1 MPRNLG
7 NVELF
12 EVKIDVIKNSIFDSA
27 TYLLTYASLEDMYVI
42 DCGDIEPIIN
52 YIEQNQ
58 LKLKGL
64 FLTHS
69 HFDHIYGMNDL
80 VQKYSDCKIYTS
92 QHGAEGLKNPK
103 LNMSRYHDD
112 VEDFIY
118 QFNNIEILTDGQELQ
133 IGDGTMKVLETP
145 GHDWSC
151 LSFHLDKY
159 LFTGDSYI
167 PDTKPQYMFPKGNKK
182 QYYDSEL
189 RILEYVK
196 KNHLIIKPGH
206 IV

>member
-1 MPRNLG
+1 M
-7 NVELF
+7 
-12 EVKIDVIKNSIFDSA
+12 
-27 TYLLTYASLEDMYVI
+27 YLI
-42 DCGDIEPIIN
+42 DCGDVQPVINNIETN
-52 YIEQNQ
+52 HLS
-58 LKLKGL
+58 LKVV

-69 HFDHIYGMNDL
+69 HFDHIYGLNEL
-80 VQKYSDCKIYTS
+80 VQHYPNCKVYTS

-133 IGDGTMKVLETP
+133 IGDGTLKVLETP

-182 QYYDSEL
+182 QYYDSES
-189 RILEYVK
+189 RILKYVK
-196 KNHLIIKPGH
+196 MNHLIIKPGH

>member
-1 MPRNLG
+1 MIYSILN
-7 NVELF
+7 
-12 EVKIDVIKNSIFDSA
+12 NSIFNSA
-27 TYLLTYASLEDMYVI
+27 TYLLSLERNYLYVI
-42 DCGDIEPIIN
+42 DCGDVKPIIN
-52 YIEQNQ
+52 CIEQKQ
-58 LKLKGL
+58 LNLKGV

-69 HFDHIYGMNDL
+69 HFDHIYGLNEL
-80 VQKYSDCKIYTS
+80 IQHYPNCKIYTS

-133 IGDGTMKVLETP
+133 IGDGTLKVLETP

-167 PDTKPQYMFPKGNKK
+167 PNTKPQYMFPKGNKK
-182 QYYDSEL
+182 QYFDSES

>member
-1 MPRNLG
+1 M
-7 NVELF
+7 
-12 EVKIDVIKNSIFDSA
+12 IDSIVSIKNSVFSST
-27 TYLLTYASLEDMYVI
+27 TYLLKFDSSEDIYMI
-42 DCGDIEPIIN
+42 DCGDVQPVIS
-52 YIEQNQ
+52 YIETNH
-58 LKLKGL
+58 LSLKGV

-69 HFDHIYGMNDL
+69 HFDHIYGLNEL
-80 VQKYSDCKIYTS
+80 VQHYPNCNIYTS

-112 VEDFIY
+112 VEDFVY
-118 QFNNIEILTDGQELQ
+118 QFNNIEILTDGQQLQ
-133 IGDGTMKVLETP
+133 IGDGAMMVLETP

-167 PDTKPQYMFPKGNKK
+167 PDTKPQYLFPKGNKK
-182 QYYDSEL
+182 QYYDSES

>member
-1 MPRNLG
+1 MIDSIVSIKNTVFSSATNIL
-7 NVELF
+7 
-12 EVKIDVIKNSIFDSA
+12 KIDSSEDL
-27 TYLLTYASLEDMYVI
+27 YLI
-42 DCGDIEPIIN
+42 DCGDVQPVIS
-52 YIEQNQ
+52 YIETNH
-58 LKLKGL
+58 LSLKGV

-69 HFDHIYGMNDL
+69 HFDHIYGLNEL
-80 VQKYSDCKIYTS
+80 VQHYPNCNIYTS
-92 QHGAEGLKNPK
+92 QHGADGLKNPK

-112 VEDFIY
+112 VEDFVY
-118 QFNNIEILTDGQELQ
+118 QFNNIEILTDGQQLQ
-133 IGDGTMKVLETP
+133 IGDVAMKVLETP

-182 QYYDSEL
+182 QYYDSES